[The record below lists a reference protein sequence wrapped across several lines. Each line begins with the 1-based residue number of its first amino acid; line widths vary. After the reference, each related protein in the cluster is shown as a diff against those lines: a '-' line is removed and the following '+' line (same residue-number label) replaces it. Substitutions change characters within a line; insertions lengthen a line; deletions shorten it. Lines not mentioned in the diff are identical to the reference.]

1 MENKELHQDLIE
13 KVINQIEEDI
23 NDGTVEAIEEL
34 LKHCPTKILITFLP
48 EEEHE
53 QFKTLNN

>member
-1 MENKELHQDLIE
+1 MENKELHQELIE
-13 KVINQIEEDI
+13 KVIDQIEEDI
-23 NDGTVEAIEEL
+23 NHRAVEAIEEL
-34 LKHCPTKILITFLP
+34 LKHCPVKTLISFLP